1 MLVVHVCR
9 VAPPRLGGLEASVG
23 GLARAQSQR
32 GHQVRIV
39 TLRDPGQEGS
49 LPGIEVV
56 RLVRA
61 GPRRY
66 PLALGLRA
74 ALRGADLVHVHAID
88 GLLDQV
94 VAGRPSFPVGVS
106 THGAYFHTPR
116 HRLLKAL
123 LVRTWTAR
131 SLRRA
136 RAVWFTSEVD
146 RQMLAPAGVDGPVLP
161 NGIELDNFVGVQ
173 RRPEPGLLLVLGRV
187 DVHKGLDDLLEALP
201 RARALRPELRV
212 VSVGPEQAPGLVASL
227 QGLAASRGV
236 PVEFLGARPVAE
248 LQELLGRAERVV
260 LPSRHEGQGLAALE
274 AMAAGVPVLASDI
287 GAFRAWGPHLQR
299 ASFRQPEQVAQAL
312 LLPPEPQQV
321 AGAALFARGFGWDM
335 RAAAFD
341 AAYAAIRS

>member
-9 VAPPRLGGLEASVG
+9 TAPPRLGGLEASVG
-23 GLARAQSQR
+23 GLCRAQRER

-49 LPGIEVV
+49 LPGVEVV

-66 PLALGLRA
+66 PLGLGLRE
-74 ALRGADLVHVHAID
+74 ALRGADLVHVHGID

-106 THGAYFHTPR
+106 THGAYFHTDR
-116 HRLLKAL
+116 HRWLKAL
-123 LVRTWTAR
+123 FVRTWTAR
-131 SLRRA
+131 SLKRA

-146 RQMLAPAGVDGPVLP
+146 RQLLAPAGVDGPVLP
-161 NGIELDNFVGVQ
+161 NGIELEPFLGVQ
-173 RRPEPGLLLVLGRV
+173 RRPEPGLLLVVGRV
-187 DVHKGLDDLLEALP
+187 DVHKGLDDLLDVLP
-201 RARALRPELRV
+201 RACVLRPELRV
-212 VSVGPEQAPGLVASL
+212 VSVGPEQVPGLADALQRRAAERGVSLELLGALPRASL
-227 QGLAASRGV
+227 L
-236 PVEFLGARPVAE
+236 
-248 LQELLGRAERVV
+248 ELLGRAERVV

-287 GAFRAWGPHLQR
+287 GAFRALGDHLQR
-299 ASFRQPEQVAQAL
+299 VSFHEPEAVALAL
-312 LLPPEPQQV
+312 SRPPDPDRV
-321 AGAALFARGFGWDM
+321 ARAALFARGFGWDV

-341 AAYAAIRS
+341 AAYAAICP